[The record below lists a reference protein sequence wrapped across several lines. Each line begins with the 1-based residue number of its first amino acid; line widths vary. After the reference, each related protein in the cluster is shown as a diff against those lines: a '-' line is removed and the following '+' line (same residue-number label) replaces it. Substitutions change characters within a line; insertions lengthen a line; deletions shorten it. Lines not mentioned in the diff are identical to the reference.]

1 MTPTADTAQHPEVS
15 EISDLTEGLLSPS
28 RTAEVQQHLAQCDLC
43 SEVRD
48 SLEEI
53 RGLLGTMPDPE
64 PMPEDIAA
72 RIDAALAAEAHPTPS
87 TEDEPVVVSRETT
100 TGEGAP
106 SSRTATGS
114 APETGSATAPDRPA
128 GRSSAAT
135 GPGRRPAR
143 RRRRTVVLG
152 TAFGAAVIGMSVFFL
167 QSLSPSG
174 DASKSVTD
182 GGVSA
187 ADSSAPAY
195 ADGTLEAQVRDL
207 LGDETSQQSPGVK
220 KVPPEADTKSS
231 SEALTPEAE
240 PSRSPMKAP
249 VVAVP
254 PVCRRPPAAPRRPSP
269 STRGRTG
276 ERTPISSS
284 FRTRATPHAFRPMS
298 WPPPAWT
305 PPRSL
310 PVNCCSHAPTTA
322 PEGRPRP
329 PRRVRECISRRIRW
343 VGCESLTDPVGS

>member
-1 MTPTADTAQHPEVS
+1 MTPTPDLAQHPEVS
-15 EISDLTEGLLSPS
+15 EISDLTEGLLTPS
-28 RTAEVQQHLAQCDLC
+28 RTAEVQQHLAECDLC
-43 SEVRD
+43 AEVRD
-48 SLEEI
+48 SLEEV

-72 RIDAALAAEAHPTPS
+72 RIDAALAAEALRTPS
-87 TEDEPVVVSRETT
+87 TENEPVVVSRETT
-100 TGEGAP
+100 TDENAMP
-106 SSRTATGS
+106 NRTATGS
-114 APETGSATAPDRPA
+114 ASVTGSTAAPDRPA

-167 QSLSPSG
+167 QSFSPSG
-174 DASKSVTD
+174 DAAKSVTD

-195 ADGTLEAQVRDL
+195 ADGTLEAQVQDL
-207 LGDETSQQSPGVK
+207 LGDKASQQSPGVK

-254 PVCRRPPAAPRRPSP
+254 PCVQKA
-269 STRGRTG
+269 TGRT
-276 ERTPISSS
+276 TPALALDEGTYRGTDAYLVVLPHTSDSS
-284 FRTRATPHAFRPMS
+284 RVQAFVVAS
-298 WPPPAWT
+298 
-305 PPRSL
+305 SC
-310 PVNCCSHAPTTA
+310 VDTA
-322 PEGRPRP
+322 PESSGQLLLTRSYNRP
-329 PRRVRECISRRIRW
+329 
-343 VGCESLTDPVGS
+343 

>member
-1 MTPTADTAQHPEVS
+1 MTSTADTAQHPEVS

-28 RTAEVQQHLAQCDLC
+28 RAAEVRQHLAECDLCAEVQ
-43 SEVRD
+43 D

-53 RGLLGTMPDPE
+53 RGLLGAMPAPE
-64 PMPEDIAA
+64 PMPDDIAA
-72 RIDAALAAEAHPTPS
+72 RIDAALAAEARPAGP

-100 TGEGAP
+100 AGEEATT
-106 SSRTATGS
+106 SRTASGS
-114 APETGSATAPDRPA
+114 TSFSGSATASDRPA

-143 RRRRTVVLG
+143 RRQRAVVLG

-167 QSLSPSG
+167 QSVAPSG
-174 DASKSVTD
+174 DAAKSVTD

-187 ADSSAPAY
+187 ADGSAPAY
-195 ADGTLEAQVRDL
+195 ADGTLEAQVQDL
-207 LGDETSQQSPGVK
+207 LGDEASQKSPGVK

-254 PVCRRPPAAPRRPSP
+254 PCVQKA
-269 STRGRTG
+269 TGRT
-276 ERTPISSS
+276 TPALALDEGTY
-284 FRTRATPHAFRPMS
+284 RGTDAYLVVLPHASDSSRVQAYVVAS
-298 WPPPAWT
+298 
-305 PPRSL
+305 SC
-310 PVNCCSHAPTTA
+310 VDTA
-322 PEGRPRP
+322 PESSGQLLLTRSYNRP
-329 PRRVRECISRRIRW
+329 
-343 VGCESLTDPVGS
+343 

>member
-15 EISDLTEGLLSPS
+15 EISDLTEGLLAPS
-28 RTAEVQQHLAQCDLC
+28 RAAEVQQHLAECDLC
-43 SEVRD
+43 AEVRN

-72 RIDAALAAEAHPTPS
+72 RIDAALAAEAHPTLSP
-87 TEDEPVVVSRETT
+87 EDEPVVVSRETT
-100 TGEGAP
+100 TAEDAP
-106 SSRTATGS
+106 TGRAT
-114 APETGSATAPDRPA
+114 TGPASVPGNTTAPDRPA

-167 QSLSPSG
+167 QSLAPSG
-174 DASKSVTD
+174 DAAKSVTD

-195 ADGTLEAQVRDL
+195 AEGTLEAQVRNL
-207 LGDETSQQSPGVK
+207 LGDEASRKSPGAK
-220 KVPPEADTKSS
+220 KVEPEADTKSS

-254 PVCRRPPAAPRRPSP
+254 PCVQKA
-269 STRGRTG
+269 TGRT
-276 ERTPISSS
+276 TPALALEEGTYRGTDTYLVVLPHTSDSSRVQAYLVAS
-284 FRTRATPHAFRPMS
+284 AC
-298 WPPPAWT
+298 
-305 PPRSL
+305 
-310 PVNCCSHAPTTA
+310 VDTA
-322 PEGRPRP
+322 PESSGRLLLTRSYSRP
-329 PRRVRECISRRIRW
+329 
-343 VGCESLTDPVGS
+343 

>member
-1 MTPTADTAQHPEVS
+1 MTSTADTAQHPEVS

-28 RTAEVQQHLAQCDLC
+28 RAAEVRQHLAECDLCAEVQ
-43 SEVRD
+43 D

-53 RGLLGTMPDPE
+53 RGLLGTMPAPE

-72 RIDAALAAEAHPTPS
+72 RIDAALAAEARPAAPT
-87 TEDEPVVVSRETT
+87 DDKPVVVSRETT
-100 TGEGAP
+100 TEEDATT
-106 SSRTATGS
+106 SRTASGS
-114 APETGSATAPDRPA
+114 TSGSGSATAPDRPA

-143 RRRRTVVLG
+143 RRKRAVVLG

-167 QSLSPSG
+167 QSVAPSG
-174 DASKSVTD
+174 DAAKSVTD

-195 ADGTLEAQVRDL
+195 ADGTLEAQVQDL
-207 LGDETSQQSPGVK
+207 LGDEASQKSPGVK

-254 PVCRRPPAAPRRPSP
+254 PCVQKA
-269 STRGRTG
+269 TGRT
-276 ERTPISSS
+276 TPALALDEGTY
-284 FRTRATPHAFRPMS
+284 RGTDAYLVVLPHASDSSRVQAYVVAS
-298 WPPPAWT
+298 
-305 PPRSL
+305 SC
-310 PVNCCSHAPTTA
+310 VDTA
-322 PEGRPRP
+322 PESSGQLLLTRSYDRP
-329 PRRVRECISRRIRW
+329 
-343 VGCESLTDPVGS
+343 

>member
-1 MTPTADTAQHPEVS
+1 MTPTPDLAQHPEVS
-15 EISDLTEGLLSPS
+15 EISDLTEGLLTPS
-28 RTAEVQQHLAQCDLC
+28 RTAEVQQHLAECDLC
-43 SEVRD
+43 AEVRD
-48 SLEEI
+48 SLDEV

-72 RIDAALAAEAHPTPS
+72 RIDAALAAEALSTPS
-87 TEDEPVVVSRETT
+87 TENEPVAVSRETT
-100 TGEGAP
+100 TAEGATTN
-106 SSRTATGS
+106 RTATGS
-114 APETGSATAPDRPA
+114 ASVTGSTAAPDRPA
-128 GRSSAAT
+128 GRSFAAT
-135 GPGRRPAR
+135 GPGRRPGR

-174 DASKSVTD
+174 DAAKSVTD

-207 LGDETSQQSPGVK
+207 LGDKASQQSPGVK

-254 PVCRRPPAAPRRPSP
+254 PCVQKA
-269 STRGRTG
+269 TGRT
-276 ERTPISSS
+276 TPALALDEGTYRGTDAYLVVLPHMSDSSRVQAYVVAS
-284 FRTRATPHAFRPMS
+284 S
-298 WPPPAWT
+298 C
-305 PPRSL
+305 
-310 PVNCCSHAPTTA
+310 VDTA
-322 PEGRPRP
+322 PESSGQLLLTRSYNRP
-329 PRRVRECISRRIRW
+329 
-343 VGCESLTDPVGS
+343 

>member
-15 EISDLTEGLLSPS
+15 EISDLTEGLLAPS
-28 RTAEVQQHLAQCDLC
+28 RTAEVQQHLAECDLC
-43 SEVRD
+43 AEVRD

-53 RGLLGTMPDPE
+53 RGLLGAMPDAE

-72 RIDAALAAEAHPTPS
+72 RIDAALAAEARPTPS
-87 TEDEPVVVSRETT
+87 TENEPVVVSRETT
-100 TGEGAP
+100 TAEGATTD
-106 SSRTATGS
+106 RTATRSASVTGS
-114 APETGSATAPDRPA
+114 APAPDHPA

-135 GPGRRPAR
+135 GPGRRPT

-167 QSLSPSG
+167 QSLAPSG
-174 DASKSVTD
+174 DASTSDTD
-182 GGVSA
+182 SGVSA

-207 LGDETSQQSPGVK
+207 IGDEASQKSPGVK

-254 PVCRRPPAAPRRPSP
+254 SCVQKA
-269 STRGRTG
+269 TGRT
-276 ERTPISSS
+276 TPALALDEGTYRGTGAYLVVLPHTSDSSRVQAYVVAS
-284 FRTRATPHAFRPMS
+284 S
-298 WPPPAWT
+298 C
-305 PPRSL
+305 
-310 PVNCCSHAPTTA
+310 VDTA
-322 PEGRPRP
+322 PESPGQLLLARSYNRP
-329 PRRVRECISRRIRW
+329 
-343 VGCESLTDPVGS
+343 

>member
-15 EISDLTEGLLSPS
+15 EISDLTEGLLAPS
-28 RTAEVQQHLAQCDLC
+28 RTAEVQQHLAECGLC
-43 SEVRD
+43 AEVRD

-53 RGLLGTMPDPE
+53 RGLLGTMPDAE

-72 RIDAALAAEAHPTPS
+72 RIDAALAAEARPTPS
-87 TEDEPVVVSRETT
+87 TENEPVVVSRETT
-100 TGEGAP
+100 TAESATTD
-106 SSRTATGS
+106 RTATGS
-114 APETGSATAPDRPA
+114 ASVTGSAPAPDRPA

-135 GPGRRPAR
+135 GPGRRPTR
-143 RRRRTVVLG
+143 GRRTVVLG

-167 QSLSPSG
+167 QSLAPSG
-174 DASKSVTD
+174 DASTSDTD
-182 GGVSA
+182 SGVSA

-207 LGDETSQQSPGVK
+207 IGDEASQKSPGVK

-254 PVCRRPPAAPRRPSP
+254 SCVQKA
-269 STRGRTG
+269 TGRT
-276 ERTPISSS
+276 TPALALDEGTYRGTDAYLVVLPHTSDSSRVQAYVVAS
-284 FRTRATPHAFRPMS
+284 S
-298 WPPPAWT
+298 C
-305 PPRSL
+305 
-310 PVNCCSHAPTTA
+310 VDTA
-322 PEGRPRP
+322 PESPGQLLLARSYNRP
-329 PRRVRECISRRIRW
+329 
-343 VGCESLTDPVGS
+343 

>member
-1 MTPTADTAQHPEVS
+1 MKPTADTAQHPEVS
-15 EISDLTEGLLSPS
+15 EISDLTEGLLTPS
-28 RTAEVQQHLAQCDLC
+28 RTAELQQHLAECDLC
-43 SEVRD
+43 AEVRN

-72 RIDAALAAEAHPTPS
+72 RIDAALAAEARPASS

-100 TGEGAP
+100 TDEGATVG
-106 SSRTATGS
+106 RTTTGAAS
-114 APETGSATAPDRPA
+114 VCGSTTAPDRPA

-167 QSLSPSG
+167 QNLTPSD
-174 DASKSVTD
+174 DAAKSVTD
-182 GGVSA
+182 SGVSA
-187 ADSSAPAY
+187 ADSSAPVY

-207 LGDETSQQSPGVK
+207 LGDEASQESPGAK

-231 SEALTPEAE
+231 NEALTPEAE

-249 VVAVP
+249 AVAVP
-254 PVCRRPPAAPRRPSP
+254 PCVQKA
-269 STRGRTG
+269 TGRT
-276 ERTPISSS
+276 TPALALEEGTYRGTDTYLVVLPHTSDSSRVQAYLVAS
-284 FRTRATPHAFRPMS
+284 AC
-298 WPPPAWT
+298 
-305 PPRSL
+305 
-310 PVNCCSHAPTTA
+310 VDTA
-322 PEGRPRP
+322 PESSGQLLLTRSYNRP
-329 PRRVRECISRRIRW
+329 
-343 VGCESLTDPVGS
+343 

>member
-1 MTPTADTAQHPEVS
+1 MTSTADTAQHPEVS

-28 RTAEVQQHLAQCDLC
+28 RAAEVRQHLAECDLCAEVQ
-43 SEVRD
+43 D

-53 RGLLGTMPDPE
+53 RGLLGTMPAPE

-72 RIDAALAAEAHPTPS
+72 RIDAALAAEARPAAP

-100 TGEGAP
+100 TGEEATT
-106 SSRTATGS
+106 SRTASGS
-114 APETGSATAPDRPA
+114 TSGSGSATAPDRPA

-143 RRRRTVVLG
+143 RRKRAVVLG

-167 QSLSPSG
+167 QSVAPSG
-174 DASKSVTD
+174 DAAKSVTD

-195 ADGTLEAQVRDL
+195 ADGTLEAQVQDL
-207 LGDETSQQSPGVK
+207 LGDEASQKSPGVK

-240 PSRSPMKAP
+240 PSRNPMKAP

-254 PVCRRPPAAPRRPSP
+254 PCVQKA
-269 STRGRTG
+269 TGRT
-276 ERTPISSS
+276 TPALALDEGTYRGTDAYLVVLPHTSDSSRVQAYVVAS
-284 FRTRATPHAFRPMS
+284 S
-298 WPPPAWT
+298 C
-305 PPRSL
+305 
-310 PVNCCSHAPTTA
+310 VDTA
-322 PEGRPRP
+322 PESSGQLLLTRSYNRP
-329 PRRVRECISRRIRW
+329 
-343 VGCESLTDPVGS
+343 

>member
-1 MTPTADTAQHPEVS
+1 MTPTPDLAQHPEVS
-15 EISDLTEGLLSPS
+15 EISDLTEGLLTPS
-28 RTAEVQQHLAQCDLC
+28 RTAEVQQHLAECDLC
-43 SEVRD
+43 AEVRD
-48 SLEEI
+48 SLEEV

-72 RIDAALAAEAHPTPS
+72 RIDAALAAEALSTPS
-87 TEDEPVVVSRETT
+87 TENEPVVVSRETT
-100 TGEGAP
+100 TDGNAMP
-106 SSRTATGS
+106 NRTATGS
-114 APETGSATAPDRPA
+114 ASVTGSTAAPDRPA

-207 LGDETSQQSPGVK
+207 LGDKASQQSPGVK

-254 PVCRRPPAAPRRPSP
+254 PCVQKA
-269 STRGRTG
+269 TGRT
-276 ERTPISSS
+276 TPALALDEGTYRGTDAYLVVLPHTSDSSRVQAYVVAS
-284 FRTRATPHAFRPMS
+284 S
-298 WPPPAWT
+298 C
-305 PPRSL
+305 
-310 PVNCCSHAPTTA
+310 VDTA
-322 PEGRPRP
+322 PESSGQLLLTRSYNRP
-329 PRRVRECISRRIRW
+329 
-343 VGCESLTDPVGS
+343 

>member
-15 EISDLTEGLLSPS
+15 EISDLTEGLLAPS

-43 SEVRD
+43 SEIRD

-53 RGLLGTMPDPE
+53 RGLLGAMPDPE

-72 RIDAALAAEAHPTPS
+72 RIDAALAAEAGPTPS
-87 TEDEPVVVSRETT
+87 TENEPVVVSRETR
-100 TGEGAP
+100 TGEGATR
-106 SSRTATGS
+106 SRTATGS
-114 APETGSATAPDRPA
+114 ASVTGSATAPDHPA

-135 GPGRRPAR
+135 GPGRRPGR

-152 TAFGAAVIGMSVFFL
+152 TAFGAAIIGMSVFFL
-167 QSLSPSG
+167 QSLSPSD
-174 DASKSVTD
+174 DASKSVSD

-207 LGDETSQQSPGVK
+207 LGDKASQQSPGVK

-254 PVCRRPPAAPRRPSP
+254 SCVQKA
-269 STRGRTG
+269 TGRT
-276 ERTPISSS
+276 TPALALEEGTYRGTDAYLVVLPHTSDSSRVQAYVVAS
-284 FRTRATPHAFRPMS
+284 S
-298 WPPPAWT
+298 C
-305 PPRSL
+305 
-310 PVNCCSHAPTTA
+310 VDTA
-322 PEGRPRP
+322 PESSGQLLLTRSYNRP
-329 PRRVRECISRRIRW
+329 
-343 VGCESLTDPVGS
+343 